1 MQRIKDL
8 WNKNKSSKI
17 ILIIIGGLIVSCFA
31 CSVFAIL
38 LPESEELSLDPT
50 ATNEPATATDIP
62 AIEQV
67 ARTQIAETVVAAITQ
82 TIEAEATQTPT
93 DEPISEVEEYSIELS
108 IKGLMCGTSL
118 DTMGQKF
125 IEAGGN
131 LELLNDS
138 NYLASMF
145 ADIDDF
151 ELNCTNFYDENAP
164 VEFTEM
170 NNILKEVDENYIQTV
185 INLRSGLITMD
196 ADKLDMAN
204 YYMNVRPSPY
214 PRVT

>member
-1 MQRIKDL
+1 MKKGCFR
-8 WNKNKSSKI
+8 N
-17 ILIIIGGLIVSCFA
+17 ILIGVGIL
-31 CSVFAIL
+31 IL
-38 LPESEELSLDPT
+38 LGFVVSIFGSDDKQEV
-50 ATNEPATATDIP
+50 A
-62 AIEQV
+62 QV
-67 ARTQIAETVVAAITQ
+67 NTTQVAETVVAAITQ

-93 DEPISEVEEYSIELS
+93 DEPISKVKEYSTELS
-108 IKGLMCGTSL
+108 IKGLMCGTSMG
-118 DTMGQKF
+118 TMGQKF
-125 IEAGGN
+125 TEAGGN

-145 ADIDDF
+145 SAIDDF

-170 NNILKEVDENYIQTV
+170 NNMLKEVDENYIQTV

-204 YYMNVRPSPY
+204 YYMDVGTEKMNEATELIDNISF
-214 PRVT
+214 